1 MYWQKPGQVFW
12 GSLGCASYQAMA
24 LVPHFAPGGLLE
36 HGVLGRPV
44 DGDLW
49 GSGAARRLCL
59 RRIQVLVGSQED
71 HPPHT
76 HTHRGWGP
84 GAEEELGGS
93 PSPPNHTHTEG
104 GVQVLVRS
112 WEDTPRP
119 DTHTHTGGGVQVLRR
134 SWEEHSPTSTQRGW
148 GPGADKEL
156 GGSPPP
162 PTHTYTHRHTHR
174 AWGLGADGEPGGPA
188 GAERPLLVHRHGTPC
203 AGHRDEGRKHPHPLG
218 ASRLGELRCGWGE
231 KLSHEAV
238 A

>member
-1 MYWQKPGQVFW
+1 MNTGSWAGQWTVT
-12 GSLGCASYQAMA
+12 S
-24 LVPHFAPGGLLE
+24 
-36 HGVLGRPV
+36 GVLGLRE
-44 DGDLW
+44 GSASEGSRCWW
-49 GSGAARRLCL
+49 GARRT
-59 RRIQVLVGSQED
+59 
-71 HPPHT
+71 PPHT

-134 SWEEHSPTSTQRGW
+134 SWEEHSPTPTQRGW

-188 GAERPLLVHRHGTPC
+188 GAERPLLVHRRGTPC

-231 KLSHEAV
+231 KRSHEA
-238 A
+238 AA

>member
-1 MYWQKPGQVFW
+1 M
-12 GSLGCASYQAMA
+12 
-24 LVPHFAPGGLLE
+24 
-36 HGVLGRPV
+36 
-44 DGDLW
+44 
-49 GSGAARRLCL
+49 
-59 RRIQVLVGSQED
+59 
-71 HPPHT
+71 
-76 HTHRGWGP
+76 
-84 GAEEELGGS
+84 
-93 PSPPNHTHTEG
+93 
-104 GVQVLVRS
+104 
-112 WEDTPRP
+112 
-119 DTHTHTGGGVQVLRR
+119 LRR
-134 SWEEHSPTSTQRGW
+134 SWEEHSPTPTQRGW

-231 KLSHEAV
+231 KRSHEAV

>member
-1 MYWQKPGQVFW
+1 MFVCMCLSVQMHRYRRQRCAHTLVSGGSIQGLIGGSSAALMYWQKPGQVFW

-59 RRIQVLVGSQED
+59 RKIQVLVGSQED
-71 HPPHT
+71 HPPPPT

-112 WEDTPRP
+112 REDTPRP
-119 DTHTHTGGGVQVLRR
+119 DTHTHTRGV
-134 SWEEHSPTSTQRGW
+134 
-148 GPGADKEL
+148 
-156 GGSPPP
+156 GS
-162 PTHTYTHRHTHR
+162 
-174 AWGLGADGEPGGPA
+174 
-188 GAERPLLVHRHGTPC
+188 
-203 AGHRDEGRKHPHPLG
+203 
-218 ASRLGELRCGWGE
+218 RC
-231 KLSHEAV
+231 
-238 A
+238 